1 MTIATTRG
9 LEKARKAAVIY
20 TWLGVVLMAVGVTLA
35 ILTAGSF
42 GGVFGGVA
50 AIGLVAVAFG
60 LRGRRWVS
68 NQRALASHD
77 GANDVGPA
85 SASSG

>member
-1 MTIATTRG
+1 MTITTTRG

-20 TWLGVVLMAVGVTLA
+20 VWLGVVLMAIGVTLA
-35 ILTAGSF
+35 ILTAGST

-50 AIGLVAVAFG
+50 AIGLVALTFG

-68 NQRALASHD
+68 NQRALRSDDEAN
-77 GANDVGPA
+77 GARPS
-85 SASSG
+85 SASSD